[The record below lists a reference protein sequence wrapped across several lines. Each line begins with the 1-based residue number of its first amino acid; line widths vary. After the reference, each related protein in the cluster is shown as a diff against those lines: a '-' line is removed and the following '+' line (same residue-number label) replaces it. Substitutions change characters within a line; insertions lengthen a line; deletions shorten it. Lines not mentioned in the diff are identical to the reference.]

1 MPGFPINNSWS
12 LLKLMSIESVMP
24 SNRLILCHPLLL
36 LPSIFPSIRVF
47 SNELALHIRWP
58 KYWSFSISPSS
69 EYSGLI
75 SFRIDWFDLLA
86 VQETLESLLQHHS
99 SKASILRYSV
109 SFMVQFSH
117 LYMTTGKSIALTLWP
132 FAGKVMSLLLN
143 ILSRF
148 VKAFLP
154 KSKHLLS
161 YFTNTQII
169 KQMWQTMD
177 NCSFVEEMVAIMLL
191 AYFYV

>member
-1 MPGFPINNSWS
+1 
-12 LLKLMSIESVMP
+12 
-24 SNRLILCHPLLL
+24 
-36 LPSIFPSIRVF
+36 
-47 SNELALHIRWP
+47 
-58 KYWSFSISPSS
+58 
-69 EYSGLI
+69 
-75 SFRIDWFDLLA
+75 
-86 VQETLESLLQHHS
+86 
-99 SKASILRYSV
+99 
-109 SFMVQFSH
+109 MVQFSH
-117 LYMTTGKSIALTLWP
+117 LYMTTGKSIALTLWT

-154 KSKHLLS
+154 RSKHLLS

>member
-1 MPGFPINNSWS
+1 
-12 LLKLMSIESVMP
+12 
-24 SNRLILCHPLLL
+24 
-36 LPSIFPSIRVF
+36 
-47 SNELALHIRWP
+47 
-58 KYWSFSISPSS
+58 
-69 EYSGLI
+69 
-75 SFRIDWFDLLA
+75 
-86 VQETLESLLQHHS
+86 
-99 SKASILRYSV
+99 
-109 SFMVQFSH
+109 MVQLSD
-117 LYMTTGKSIALTLWP
+117 LYMITRKTIALIMQT
-132 FAGKVMSLLLN
+132 FVGKVMSLLLN

-154 KSKHLLS
+154 RSKHLLS

>member
-1 MPGFPINNSWS
+1 MVQWLRICLPMQRMQVRSLVREDPICPGAAKPGCHNYGACA
-12 LLKLMSIESVMP
+12 LEPES
-24 SNRLILCHPLLL
+24 CHRRHRTEKP
-36 LPSIFPSIRVF
+36 
-47 SNELALHIRWP
+47 AL
-58 KYWSFSISPSS
+58 
-69 EYSGLI
+69 
-75 SFRIDWFDLLA
+75 
-86 VQETLESLLQHHS
+86 QLESS
-99 SKASILRYSV
+99 LRYSV
-109 SFMVQFSH
+109 SFMVQFSQ
-117 LYMTTGKSIALTLWP
+117 LYMTTGKSIALTLWT

-154 KSKHLLS
+154 RSKHLLS